1 MKILLTIFVLFFS
14 SSVIAENVILY
25 CNLDTH
31 VKFRNKNWEDL
42 DKRKFQITIKD
53 EWIQVYNLTAEIEVG
68 EFYVIT
74 NTTNYINAILDESDE
89 DSWIKMFA
97 LTKLMDTRSCSLQI
111 MLERLHLGWCLNDNL
126 ENPSIKISALI
137 TQNPS
142 ILPKHYK

>member
-68 EFYVIT
+68 EFYVIA

-97 LTKLMDTRSCSLQI
+97 F
-111 MLERLHLGWCLNDNL
+111 N
-126 ENPSIKISALI
+126 KINGY
-137 TQNPS
+137 T
-142 ILPKHYK
+142 